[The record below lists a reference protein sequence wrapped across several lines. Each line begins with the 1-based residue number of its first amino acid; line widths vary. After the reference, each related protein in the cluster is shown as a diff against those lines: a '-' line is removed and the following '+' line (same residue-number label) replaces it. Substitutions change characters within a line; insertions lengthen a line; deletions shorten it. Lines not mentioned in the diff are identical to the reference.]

1 MPPRTRPSIWSETRV
16 AEEFAEL
23 VGSSIYR
30 GRDVPRG
37 DGRIVMVL
45 PGMFG
50 NDLYL
55 EPMHRW
61 LRRIG
66 YTPVRSSLLVNAGC
80 PQRLTEEIE
89 GHLKIRRHGKHTPV
103 ALIGHS
109 RGGILARALAA
120 RLQEDASHLIHLG
133 SPAAAVTRAMDYR
146 AATAGAP
153 AGQAV
158 YRAGLRARQLLDP
171 DCDAPD
177 CGCAFLGD
185 VRRPLHS
192 RTRVVSIYSRED
204 PIVPKA
210 ASRAPDG
217 RNVEISGSHS
227 GLAYNIAAYEVIAEE
242 LARRNE

>member
-1 MPPRTRPSIWSETRV
+1 MPPRARPSIWGETRV

-23 VGSSIYR
+23 VGSPIYR

-37 DGRIVMVL
+37 DGRLVLVL
-45 PGMFG
+45 PGLFG

-61 LRRIG
+61 LKRIG

-89 GHLKIRRHGKHTPV
+89 GHVKIQRRGRDGPV
-103 ALIGHS
+103 AIIGHS

-120 RLQEDASHLIHLG
+120 RLQSDASHLIHLG

-171 DCDAPD
+171 DCEAPD
-177 CGCAFLGD
+177 CGCAFLDD
-185 VRRPLHS
+185 VRRSLHA

-210 ASRAPDG
+210 AARAPDG
-217 RNVEISGSHS
+217 RNVEIEGSHS
-227 GLAYNIAAYEVIAEE
+227 GLAYNVAAYEIIAEE
-242 LARRNE
+242 LARGT

>member
-1 MPPRTRPSIWSETRV
+1 MPTRSRPSIMQEARI
-16 AEEFAEL
+16 ADEFARMMRSQ
-23 VGSSIYR
+23 VYR

-37 DGRIVMVL
+37 DGRIVLVL
-45 PGMFG
+45 PGLFG

-66 YTPVRSSLLVNAGC
+66 YAPVRSSLLVNAGC
-80 PQRLTEEIE
+80 PQRLNEEIE
-89 GHLKIRRHGKHTPV
+89 SHLNIRRQTRRGPV
-103 ALIGHS
+103 AIIGHS

-120 RLQEDASHLIHLG
+120 RLQADASHLIHLG

-146 AATAGAP
+146 AATTGAP

-171 DCDAPD
+171 DCEAPE
-177 CGCAFLGD
+177 CSCAFLDD
-185 VRRPLHS
+185 VRRPLHA
-192 RTRVVSIYSRED
+192 RTRVISIYSRED

-210 ASRAPDG
+210 AARAPEG
-217 RNVEISGSHS
+217 RNVEIEGSHS
-227 GLAYNIAAYEVIAEE
+227 GLAYNVAAYQVIGEE
-242 LARRNE
+242 LARGM

>member
-1 MPPRTRPSIWSETRV
+1 MPPRQRPSIWGETRV

-23 VGSSIYR
+23 MGSPIYR

-37 DGRIVMVL
+37 DGRVVLVL
-45 PGMFG
+45 PGLFG

-61 LRRIG
+61 LKRIG
-66 YTPVRSSLLVNAGC
+66 YAPVRSSLLVNAGC
-80 PQRLTEEIE
+80 PQRLCEEIE
-89 GHLKIRRHGKHTPV
+89 GHLKIRRGSTSAPV
-103 ALIGHS
+103 AIIGHS

-120 RLQEDASHLIHLG
+120 RLQGDASHLIHLG

-146 AATAGAP
+146 AATVGAP

-171 DCDAPD
+171 DCEAPE

-185 VRRPLHS
+185 VRQPLHA
-192 RTRVVSIYSRED
+192 RTRVASIFSSED
-204 PIVPKA
+204 PIVPRA
-210 ASRAPDG
+210 AARSPDG
-217 RNVEISGSHS
+217 RNVEITGSHS
-227 GLAYNIAAYEVIAEE
+227 GLAYNVAAYEVIAQE
-242 LARRNE
+242 LAHGT